1 MTRLLSALDVLN
13 DPALV
18 GGTPLVI
25 VFGDDAFLAS
35 ETVRTVQNCLLAGDD
50 SEFSLTVFDGGVG
63 FPDVLRELSTRAM
76 FGSETR
82 VVRITDA
89 DRFASNF
96 GPDLEDYLDSPS
108 KSAVLILSMSVC
120 AANTRLYK
128 KTLEKGLLIDARP
141 PAAGQ
146 LAPWLVRRARSN
158 HQMKLTSDGAAVLL
172 DLIGPEPGL
181 LDNEMARL
189 ALSVPSGT
197 TVGGEEVRER
207 VGAWRL
213 RKVWDM
219 VDAFL
224 AGQSA
229 EGLRQLDLLLA
240 SGENPVA
247 ILAQSAVTLRRF
259 AAATRLFIEAERAG
273 KRVNLAQ
280 ILQDAQ
286 IPPFAVKKSAEQMI
300 QLGRAR
306 GEAML
311 DRLLE
316 TDIAL
321 KGGSRSDGRLILE
334 RFFIE
339 LAHPALKKRKP

>member
-1 MTRLLSALDVLN
+1 MARLLSALDVLN

-18 GGTPLVI
+18 AESPLVI

-35 ETVRTVQNCLLAGDD
+35 ETVRTLQNRLLAGDD
-50 SEFSLTVFDGGVG
+50 SEFSLTVFDGGID
-63 FPDVLRELSTRAM
+63 FPNVLRELSTRAM

-82 VVRITDA
+82 VVRVADA

-96 GPDLEDYLDSPS
+96 GPDLEDYLDKPS
-108 KSAVLILSMSVC
+108 KSATLILSMSVC

-128 KTLEKGLLIDARP
+128 KTSEKGLLIDARSP
-141 PAAGQ
+141 TAAQ
-146 LAPWLVRRARSN
+146 LSPWLVRRARSN
-158 HQMKLTSDGAAVLL
+158 HQMKLSSDAAAALL

-181 LDNEMARL
+181 LENEMARL
-189 ALSVPSGT
+189 ALSVPSGE
-197 TVGGEEVRER
+197 TVSAEQVRER

-219 VDAFL
+219 IDAFL
-224 AGQSA
+224 AGQAA

-247 ILAQSAVTLRRF
+247 ILAQSAATLRRF
-259 AAATRLFIEAERAG
+259 AAATRLFIEAEQTG

-280 ILQDAQ
+280 ILQEAQ

-306 GEAML
+306 GDALL

-334 RFFIE
+334 HFFIE
-339 LAHPALKKRKP
+339 LAHPALKKRK